1 MYMYLCIQSEGDKV
15 DNNALIQQAC
25 KYIQDYHEGK
35 AVAVSTD
42 PVTTSVSSS
51 ASIFS
56 AMPVAQGLTGDPV
69 EDEEIIK
76 DRLVK
81 SEIEKFRMKQV
92 TREK

>member
-1 MYMYLCIQSEGDKV
+1 
-15 DNNALIQQAC
+15 
-25 KYIQDYHEGK
+25 
-35 AVAVSTD
+35 
-42 PVTTSVSSS
+42 
-51 ASIFS
+51 
-56 AMPVAQGLTGDPV
+56 MPVAQGLTGDPV